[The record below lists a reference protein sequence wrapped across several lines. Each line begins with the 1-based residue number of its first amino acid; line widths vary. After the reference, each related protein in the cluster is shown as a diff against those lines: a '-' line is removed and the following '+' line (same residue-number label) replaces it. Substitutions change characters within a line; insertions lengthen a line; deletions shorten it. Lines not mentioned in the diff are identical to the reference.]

1 MNTLNTSP
9 RALALA
15 LGLGLGLGLTL
26 AAGSAL
32 ADSSGSATLGN
43 VHITLTDLD
52 PNDGISPSLSINFG
66 SQPYLN
72 GAVGSY
78 GTGFLQDGYAHMG
91 KNASSTVTDSIQGPY
106 ATSSATMIGANT
118 VAGIGSMTVAGSATS
133 GTVGFGEFGSLA
145 ANYTSSQFVL
155 SPNTAITITVDA
167 TLNVQT
173 TLGYDP
179 LTGKLEHASGHVL
192 MLFDGSAADGSSL
205 YNDAGQDLYV
215 DAAMDGN
222 GNITGAKQSWSGTLD
237 ISFANASSQSIV
249 GSFYSE
255 LSVGGV
261 SMAIP
266 ALGSNPAAAV
276 PEPSSYALLL
286 GGLGVVG
293 GIARRRSARKG

>member
-1 MNTLNTSP
+1 MKNTLNTTP
-9 RALALA
+9 RVLVLA
-15 LGLGLGLGLTL
+15 LGLALT
-26 AAGSAL
+26 AGSAL
-32 ADSSGSATLGN
+32 ADSTASGTLGN

-52 PNDGISPSLSINFG
+52 PNDGITPSLSINFG

-78 GTGFLQDGYAHMG
+78 GPGFIQDGYAHLG
-91 KNASSTVTDSIQGPY
+91 KNASSTVTDSIQAPF
-106 ATSSATMIGANT
+106 ASSSATMIGANT

-133 GTVGFGEFGSLA
+133 GTVGFGEFGALA

-179 LTGKLEHASGHVL
+179 LTGNLEHASGHVL
-192 MLFDGSAADGSSL
+192 MFFDGTATDGSSL
-205 YNDAGQDLYV
+205 YTDAGQDLYV
-215 DAAMDGN
+215 DAAMDSN
-222 GNITGAKQSWSGTLD
+222 GKITGAKQSWSGTLD

-249 GSFYSE
+249 GNFYSE
-255 LSVGGV
+255 LSVGGL
-261 SMAIP
+261 SMAVP
-266 ALGSNPAAAV
+266 SVGTDPAATV
-276 PEPSSYALLL
+276 PEPSTYALLL

-293 GIARRRSARKG
+293 GIARRRKTARQD